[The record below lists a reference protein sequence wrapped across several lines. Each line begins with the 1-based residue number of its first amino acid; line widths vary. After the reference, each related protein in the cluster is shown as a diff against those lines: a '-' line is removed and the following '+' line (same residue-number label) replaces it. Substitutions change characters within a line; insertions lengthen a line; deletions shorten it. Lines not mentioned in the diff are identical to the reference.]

1 VIDVSVE
8 EREVGAAREA
18 ITALQAGG
26 ELPQGELRGTRAGY
40 TLFVPDGPENLAV
53 LIRGLDRA
61 GVRFGAVSVSRP
73 TLEEVFLAATGGRM
87 AAADQDGQGE
97 DGQQRE
103 PEPAGS
109 GRRSS

>member
-1 VIDVSVE
+1 
-8 EREVGAAREA
+8 
-18 ITALQAGG
+18 
-26 ELPQGELRGTRAGY
+26 
-40 TLFVPDGPENLAV
+40 V

-61 GVRFGAVSVSRP
+61 GVRFGDVSVSRP
-73 TLEEVFLAATGGRM
+73 TLDDVFLAATGGRM

-103 PEPAGS
+103 REPEPAGS

>member
-1 VIDVSVE
+1 
-8 EREVGAAREA
+8 
-18 ITALQAGG
+18 
-26 ELPQGELRGTRAGY
+26 
-40 TLFVPDGPENLAV
+40 V

-73 TLEEVFLAATGGRM
+73 TLDDVFLAATGGRM
-87 AAADQDGQGE
+87 AAAHEDGQGE
-97 DGQQRE
+97 DGQRE